1 LHAIIYGTGKWAQ
14 LLKIKLTSLGL
25 SPILIGNNPL
35 VADYNRAETPHIA
48 KAFRNAPVFIASA
61 TKDHFVD
68 MVHSKMFDPSIIF
81 VEKGFINAEEKAS
94 ATSWAADRKKP
105 VYILSQYRYSKV
117 LEILES
123 FKDDIISIL
132 HDWTIDKGTIS
143 EWGYHIVSIDNYIKL
158 SSLINRSVYG
168 NTGAK
173 SAINS
178 ALLDLVTRIHSVP
191 LYTLLGE
198 KQRDQ
203 FKSMVI
209 LGNKTLEEDAEEA
222 TIMTNKGVD
231 FFKIKIGKNS
241 IIEEINHTYKI
252 RQIIGKHSKLCVD
265 ANTGL
270 SVDDLKLYV
279 SEIKSANLLFLEQP
293 FEDINQTASLKL
305 DIPICMDESVF
316 SKEDIIT
323 IKNKNA
329 GQGVNLKNIKL
340 SGPLYVAEAARV
352 ANELGMEI
360 NISAKVAET
369 GIATST
375 LLHCAAVSPTVN
387 WGISTTNQYL
397 ITDIIKAPKTDVL
410 GAVEVDEYILKDFI
424 FYV

>member
-1 LHAIIYGTGKWAQ
+1 MNIKIDKIDTILISIPLKKPMYMSGRCLTHADNLIIRIEAGGMIGWGEAASAPRMTGDILPGMKAIVE
-14 LLKIKLTSLGL
+14 KFFT
-25 SPILIGNNPL
+25 PILLN
-35 VADYNRAETPHIA
+35 
-48 KAFRNAPVFIASA
+48 
-61 TKDHFVD
+61 
-68 MVHSKMFDPSIIF
+68 
-81 VEKGFINAEEKAS
+81 
-94 ATSWAADRKKP
+94 
-105 VYILSQYRYSKV
+105 Q
-117 LEILES
+117 
-123 FKDDIISIL
+123 
-132 HDWTIDKGTIS
+132 
-143 EWGYHIVSIDNYIKL
+143 SIDNYIKL

-178 ALLDLVTRIHSVP
+178 ALLDLVTRIHGVP

-252 RQIIGKHSKLCVD
+252 RQIIGEHSKLCVD

>member
-1 LHAIIYGTGKWAQ
+1 
-14 LLKIKLTSLGL
+14 
-25 SPILIGNNPL
+25 
-35 VADYNRAETPHIA
+35 
-48 KAFRNAPVFIASA
+48 
-61 TKDHFVD
+61 
-68 MVHSKMFDPSIIF
+68 
-81 VEKGFINAEEKAS
+81 
-94 ATSWAADRKKP
+94 
-105 VYILSQYRYSKV
+105 
-117 LEILES
+117 
-123 FKDDIISIL
+123 
-132 HDWTIDKGTIS
+132 
-143 EWGYHIVSIDNYIKL
+143 
-158 SSLINRSVYG
+158 
-168 NTGAK
+168 
-173 SAINS
+173 
-178 ALLDLVTRIHSVP
+178 
-191 LYTLLGE
+191 
-198 KQRDQ
+198 
-203 FKSMVI
+203 
-209 LGNKTLEEDAEEA
+209 LEEDAEEA

-252 RQIIGKHSKLCVD
+252 RQIIGEHSKLCVD

-270 SVDDLKLYV
+270 SMDDLKLYV
-279 SEIKSANLLFLEQP
+279 NEIKSANLLFLEQP
-293 FEDINQTASLKL
+293 FEDVTQTASLKL

-323 IKNKNA
+323 IKNKNV